1 VTRRTTDFL
10 VFGLLGAATALALLW
25 IEWRWLEIAARLMG
39 RPYISFDQQL
49 PWIRNLHDVLAAVP
63 WVIGLGLLL
72 FAIWKSRWIP
82 FLAFAGAQVVGVC
95 AIVATIFAGPMIKD
109 YATRE
114 PFDAAIW
121 RAENTHSATGIRV
134 HMVDDLLRRHS
145 LVGMTRAQ
153 IDELLGVPPPSNYFR
168 EYDYVYWLGQERG
181 AFGIDSEWLVLKL
194 EKGCVSTAK
203 VVTD

>member
-1 VTRRTTDFL
+1 
-10 VFGLLGAATALALLW
+10 
-25 IEWRWLEIAARLMG
+25 
-39 RPYISFDQQL
+39 
-49 PWIRNLHDVLAAVP
+49 
-63 WVIGLGLLL
+63 
-72 FAIWKSRWIP
+72 
-82 FLAFAGAQVVGVC
+82 
-95 AIVATIFAGPMIKD
+95 MIKD

-114 PFDAAIW
+114 PFDAATW
-121 RAENTHSATGIRV
+121 RAENTHAATGIRV
-134 HMVDDLLRRHS
+134 HMVDDLLRKHS

-194 EKGCVSTAK
+194 ENGRVSKAN